1 MDFYNS
7 FFINH
12 SIGLTDIIN
21 IGQADTFKSKGKNQD
36 D

>member
-1 MDFYNS
+1 MNYNNS

-21 IGQADTFKSKGKNQD
+21 IGEADTFKSKGKTK
-36 D
+36 